1 MPKDL
6 SAQQVGLQGRSR
18 ATDPRTHVFTGRT
31 EFPMSYDFPNT
42 YRYGEVAPF
51 YYQHTVGD
59 DDIPLFSEHQLST
72 YTLSSPIKSK
82 VTMNKS
88 YFLVDY
94 KAIYPR
100 NWDLMLVA
108 PKKGNDVP
116 ADTRL
121 VVSNLISAIYTR
133 LYKFKTYEG
142 DFIDGVA
149 TEFLRFVLLM
159 ESIFSHGSLFSEF
172 NMHLSPFVKCYTPD
186 DPDSI
191 NPKSF
196 DTWFDTFFVPIIA
209 DDRNFR
215 VTINGDSYAVSPFS
229 NPVYNSENDTYYV
242 SIRRLLEM
250 MRSNSFSVRSLN
262 MQLVDDALSSISM
275 DNIASYPLNLE
286 VIAAYQ
292 LGCAQFFTDSN
303 VDYVY
308 SASLFRDAVE
318 ATILDIYGASNSR
331 ISFTYN
337 GLQKQYD
344 ALSGHYM
351 TLFFNSLTSNDL
363 GDPPTLKM
371 YDYFI
376 LLFGHRNSLRFG
388 DYFVSGRISPYG
400 IGDLTV
406 NTSGSTVSVVDIT
419 RKIQLQ
425 RYWNKVNI
433 AGQKIGEYAR
443 EVLGLSNADDNSY
456 DIPAYLGHKN
466 LPLGSM
472 EVENTGDGQRA
483 ANNITS
489 VFKAS
494 QNVHAFDI
502 HTKRPGIIIGVMSFD
517 IPRIYSRT
525 IDRMHMHQ
533 NRFDD
538 YIPEMQFVGDQQI
551 YQRELDSTKPVN
563 GIFAYSL
570 RYMEYKTRYSYAAG
584 GAVEALNTWYFVT
597 DNKDGNPLSRN
608 IDPDYIRSQPSEF
621 DRFYSSLTGYSL
633 GNYFHFNVLN
643 KNYQKL
649 TRDMVLAPE
658 PLK

>member
-18 ATDPRTHVFTGRT
+18 ATEPKSRVFTGRSD
-31 EFPMSYDFPNT
+31 FPMSYDFPNT

-100 NWDLMLVA
+100 NWDLMLVS
-108 PKKGNDVP
+108 PNKGDDVP
-116 ADTRL
+116 ADTKL
-121 VVSNLISAIYTR
+121 VVSNLIKSFYLR
-133 LYKFKTYEG
+133 LYKFKAYDGEFT
-142 DFIDGVA
+142 DGVA
-149 TEFLRFVLLM
+149 TDFMRFVFLM
-159 ESIFSHGSLFSEF
+159 ESVFSHGSLFSEF
-172 NMHLSPFVKCYTPD
+172 NIHLSPFVKCYTPD
-186 DPDSI
+186 DPQRLD
-191 NPKSF
+191 PKSF

-209 DDRNFR
+209 DDTNFR

-229 NPVYNSENDTYYV
+229 NPVYNSDNDTYYV
-242 SIRRLLEM
+242 SVRRLLEL
-250 MRSNSFSVRSLN
+250 MRANSFTVRSLDS
-262 MQLVDDALSSISM
+262 QLVDDALSSLSMISV
-275 DNIASYPLNLE
+275 DVYPLNLD

-303 VDYVY
+303 IDFVY
-308 SASLFRDAVE
+308 SAALYRDA
-318 ATILDIYGASNSR
+318 LDQIFRKVFTSYSSYE
-331 ISFTYN
+331 FTYN
-337 GLQKQYD
+337 GGKRLYD
-344 ALSGHYM
+344 VLSGSCM
-351 TLFFNSLTSNDL
+351 TKMLNSLSSSDL
-363 GDPPTLKM
+363 GVSYLSSV
-371 YDYFI
+371 YDWFVM
-376 LLFGHRNSLRFG
+376 LFGHRNSLRFG
-388 DYFVSGRISPYG
+388 DYFVSGRVSPYG
-400 IGDLTV
+400 TGDLTV
-406 NTSGSTVSVVDIT
+406 NTSGSSVSVVDIT

-425 RYWNKVNI
+425 RFWNKVNI

-443 EVLGLSNADDNSY
+443 GVLGLSNADDNSY

-466 LPLGSM
+466 LPIGSI

-483 ANNITS
+483 ANNITT
-489 VFKAS
+489 VLRAS

-570 RYMEYKTRYSYAAG
+570 RYMEYKMRYNYAAG
-584 GAVEALNTWYFVT
+584 GAIEALKTWYFVT

-633 GNYFHFNVLN
+633 GTYFHFNVMN
-643 KNYQKL
+643 RNYQKL